1 MSTITTKQQ
10 TAIAAK
16 LKDMH
21 LPRGLGDAESA
32 CSIAAIN
39 LALTGELSDN
49 IPDCMSPVIG
59 RWIIHVQDAMPDA
72 MRNSIQWK
80 SLLPL
85 AAGTGREHEQER
97 IEVLLNWMWGTALP
111 VLQPLADKQGFGSE
125 WQHMCTQR
133 AAEAAWAAKAAAA
146 RAAAYA
152 AARAAGYAAGAA
164 AGAAG
169 AAGAAAHDAAEAAE
183 AAAYAA
189 ARAAAGAAAATW
201 EALDP
206 CSVLELLINKGE
218 K

>member
-59 RWIIHVQDAMPDA
+59 QWIIHVQDAMPDA

-85 AAGTGREHEQER
+85 AAGTGRAHEQER
-97 IEVLLNWMWGTALP
+97 LEIILGWMWDTALP

-133 AAEAAWAAKAAAA
+133 AAEAAWAAKAAK
-146 RAAAYA
+146 AAATWDA
-152 AARAAGYAAGAA
+152 ATRAAGYAAGAA
-164 AGAAG
+164 DYAAV
-169 AAGAAAHDAAEAAE
+169 AASAAEAAGFAANAAAAAA
-183 AAAYAA
+183 AAAYADA
-189 ARAAAGAAAATW
+189 W
-201 EALDP
+201 KALDP
-206 CSVLELLINKGE
+206 YSVLELLISKGE